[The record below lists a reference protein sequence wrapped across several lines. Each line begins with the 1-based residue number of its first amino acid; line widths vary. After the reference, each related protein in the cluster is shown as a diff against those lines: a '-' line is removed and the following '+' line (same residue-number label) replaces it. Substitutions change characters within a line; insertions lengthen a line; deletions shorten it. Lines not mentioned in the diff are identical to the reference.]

1 MKRTT
6 ISLTDEQQRVIG
18 ELMREQGESPLEAA
32 LAEVVERLDLPERPR
47 TESGVVRM
55 LIDFGIHQV
64 NEVSLEIGYNHM
76 AEWYN
81 NDPERIAIDEVL
93 DREYAERVAREEQ
106 AANK

>member
-6 ISLTDEQQRVIG
+6 ISLTDDQQRAIE
-18 ELMREQGESPLEAA
+18 ELMQDESPLEAA
-32 LAEVVERLDLPERPR
+32 LAEVVERLSLPERPR

-64 NEVSLEIGYNHM
+64 NEVTLEIGYSEM

-81 NDPERIAIDEVL
+81 NDPERKAIDAVL
-93 DREYAERVAREEQ
+93 HRDYVARLAREEQ
-106 AANK
+106 EATQ